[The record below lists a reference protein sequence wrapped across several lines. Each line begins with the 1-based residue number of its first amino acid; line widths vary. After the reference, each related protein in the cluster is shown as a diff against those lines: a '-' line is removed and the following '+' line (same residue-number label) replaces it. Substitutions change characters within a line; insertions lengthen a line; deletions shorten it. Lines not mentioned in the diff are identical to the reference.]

1 MSSPASLRLCSI
13 ALRSEGSWST
23 ELFGS
28 PHHQRVENPCQT
40 LRERPSLKEKRIA
53 IPTGTIDQTM

>member
-1 MSSPASLRLCSI
+1 MAPR
-13 ALRSEGSWST
+13 RVGSWST

-40 LRERPSLKEKRIA
+40 LRERPLLNEKRIA